1 MLPLLYI
8 ESYIRQLDMANIF
21 SVISNKEESK
31 DNGWQM
37 RIGNFY

>member
-1 MLPLLYI
+1 MLPSLYI
-8 ESYIRQLDMANIF
+8 ESYTRELDMAKIS

-37 RIGNFY
+37 RTGNFY